1 MVETHDVLIV
11 GAGPAGLCV
20 AYELSKR
27 GVASVL
33 LEKGARPGW
42 SWANMPDSITVL
54 SPWKRN
60 VMNGTRFSFT
70 EMHKQHPVFEYHQY
84 LCQYARDNNL
94 DVRLGHEVK
103 IVRKE
108 HDQFIVETNSD
119 TFSSP
124 ILINATGYFGNP
136 YVPTIEGLD
145 DSLPMLHV
153 HDFKSATRLR
163 EVYGPELKKILVVG
177 GRVSAG
183 QTATELAD
191 AEGYQVD
198 LCLRQPLKF
207 SRDPWL
213 QRLSF
218 WVYYQIEDFRA
229 RVNPNGVDDT
239 NPPMEGGRTRR
250 LIQAGRIGTR
260 PEIAKINGKEVRFID
275 GTLEHYD
282 LIIFCTG
289 FRPVLGH
296 LEKLLPQ
303 STNAAA
309 PALAG
314 MESIDA
320 PGLFFIGLD
329 KLTNFR
335 SRYLRGIRED
345 AVVLADTIAGKIKP

>member
-1 MVETHDVLIV
+1 
-11 GAGPAGLCV
+11 
-20 AYELSKR
+20 
-27 GVASVL
+27 
-33 LEKGARPGW
+33 
-42 SWANMPDSITVL
+42 
-54 SPWKRN
+54 
-60 VMNGTRFSFT
+60 
-70 EMHKQHPVFEYHQY
+70 
-84 LCQYARDNNL
+84 
-94 DVRLGHEVK
+94 
-103 IVRKE
+103 
-108 HDQFIVETNSD
+108 
-119 TFSSP
+119 
-124 ILINATGYFGNP
+124 
-136 YVPTIEGLD
+136 
-145 DSLPMLHV
+145 MLHV
-153 HDFKSATRLR
+153 HDFKSAIRLR

-198 LCLRQPLKF
+198 LCLKQPLKF

-218 WVYYQIEDFRA
+218 WIYYQIEDFRA

-260 PEIAKINGKEVRFID
+260 PEIAKVNGKEVRFLD

-289 FRPVLGH
+289 FRPVLAH
-296 LEKLLPQ
+296 LEPLLAK
-303 STNAAA
+303 SANRDA
-309 PALAG
+309 PALRG

-345 AVVLADTIAGKIKP
+345 AIVLADTVARKIKP